1 MFRKTT
7 CGVDG
12 ALKLGTLPE
21 RMRATEKS
29 TKPRSLGLS
38 DDDRRGRRGRRG
50 AVKSVL
56 SIRPAHPSIGPPL
69 AAAVRPS
76 GSGSPL
82 WWREIHPSPA
92 LSSRPLATLAP
103 PCYLLLAV
111 VATFECS
118 FVVCCSCSV
127 VFVCAK
133 TRGFLG
139 SPIANKQS
147 A

>member
-103 PCYLLLAV
+103 PCYLLRYLRLSQRSNARSWCAV
-111 VATFECS
+111 RVQS
-118 FVVCCSCSV
+118 CSCV
-127 VFVCAK
+127 KDTWVF
-133 TRGFLG
+133 GISNG
-139 SPIANKQS
+139 Q
-147 A
+147 